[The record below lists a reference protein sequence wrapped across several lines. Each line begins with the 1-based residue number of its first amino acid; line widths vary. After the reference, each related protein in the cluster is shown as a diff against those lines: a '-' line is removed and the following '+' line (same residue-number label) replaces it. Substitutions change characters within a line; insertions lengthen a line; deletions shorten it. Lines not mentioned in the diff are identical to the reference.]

1 MITLCIAFSSL
12 KSYINK
18 DNEIKLALPPGLWC
32 ARLPMQWSV
41 TSNEGKNVF
50 LLLVGSSQKHW
61 AGHWKLYFI
70 FVCPLKT
77 YIHHPHIYKGPLW
90 AGVDKLV
97 FLFPFYLRRNYL
109 NQSARNNPRYQLP
122 SNCSKEPSIRL
133 GVKGFKAQTLIRSML
148 LCCQNLVDIIYGWP
162 PNQGK
167 IGMAS

>member
-1 MITLCIAFSSL
+1 MITLCIAFSSF

-97 FLFPFYLRRNYL
+97 LLFPFYLRRNYL

-122 SNCSKEPSIRL
+122 SNL
-133 GVKGFKAQTLIRSML
+133 ARSHL
-148 LCCQNLVDIIYGWP
+148 
-162 PNQGK
+162 
-167 IGMAS
+167 